1 MKTTPRENP
10 MSPSPNPVPKLNLNP
25 KYFTYLAVVLV
36 VIAVIALFNPLHT
49 VPTGYRGVITVGGNI
64 KGIQSEGYL
73 LLWPW
78 EKLNIF
84 NVRAEQADIEKA
96 EGATSDLQ
104 PVTTSL
110 TVRYSVMPN
119 KVAEVFEQYSKD
131 GNLDSYINTATQ
143 ETFKAVTARF
153 TAPELISKRASVSN
167 EIGAQLRAKVSQFG
181 AQIINIDM
189 RSFSFSREYMAAIN
203 EKATQEQLRQAA
215 ENKVLTVTAEQKQ
228 KVAVAEAEAAAQRA
242 RADGESYSALKIAT
256 AQADGEAYA
265 AMKIATAHAD
275 ALKIQNA
282 ALAQN
287 KDVLQLRRIEVELE
301 KAKRWDGRLPV
312 NIYGAAPIPFLNL
325 DKAANQ

>member
-1 MKTTPRENP
+1 MEVNYRYVRNG
-10 MSPSPNPVPKLNLNP
+10 
-25 KYFTYLAVVLV
+25 AVVLAL
-36 VIAVIALFNPLHT
+36 VIAGAIFNPLHT
-49 VPTGYRGVITVGGNI
+49 VPTGHRGVITVGGNI

-84 NVRAEQADIEKA
+84 NVRAEQSDIEKA
-96 EGATSDLQ
+96 EGSTSDLQ

-110 TVRYSVMPN
+110 TVRYSVLPN

-143 ETFKAVTARF
+143 ETFKAVTAKF
-153 TAPELISKRASVSN
+153 TAPDLISKRAIVSN
-167 EIGAQLRAKVSQFG
+167 EIGSQLRAKVALYG

-228 KVAVAEAEAAAQRA
+228 KVAVAEAEATAQKA
-242 RADGESYSALKIAT
+242 RADGEAYSALKIAT
-256 AQADGEAYA
+256 AQAD
-265 AMKIATAHAD
+265 
-275 ALKIQNA
+275 ALKVQNA
-282 ALAQN
+282 ALMQN
-287 KDVLQLRRIEVELE
+287 KDVLELRRIEVELE
-301 KAKRWDGRLPV
+301 KAKRWDGKLPTNV
-312 NIYGAAPIPFLNL
+312 YGSAPMPFLKI
-325 DKAANQ
+325 DK

>member
-1 MKTTPRENP
+1 MEVNYRYVRNG
-10 MSPSPNPVPKLNLNP
+10 
-25 KYFTYLAVVLV
+25 AVVLAL
-36 VIAVIALFNPLHT
+36 VIAGSVFNPLHT
-49 VPTGYRGVITVGGNI
+49 VPTGHRGVITVGGNI

-84 NVRAEQADIEKA
+84 NVRAEQSDIEKA
-96 EGATSDLQ
+96 EGSTSDLQ

-110 TVRYSVMPN
+110 TVRYSVQPN

-131 GNLDSYINTATQ
+131 GNLDSYINTAAQ
-143 ETFKAVTARF
+143 ETFKAVTAKF
-153 TAPELISKRASVSN
+153 TAPDLISKRAIVSN
-167 EIGAQLRAKVSQFG
+167 EISSQLRAKVSLYG

-228 KVAVAEAEAAAQRA
+228 KVAVAEAEATAQRA
-242 RADGESYSALKIAT
+242 RADGEAYSALKIAT
-256 AQADGEAYA
+256 AQAD
-265 AMKIATAHAD
+265 
-275 ALKIQNA
+275 ALKVQNA

-287 KDVLQLRRIEVELE
+287 KEVLELRRIEVDLE
-301 KAKRWDGRLPV
+301 KARRWDGKLPTNV
-312 NIYGAAPIPFLNL
+312 YGSAPVPFLKI
-325 DKAANQ
+325 DK

>member
-1 MKTTPRENP
+1 MEVNYRY
-10 MSPSPNPVPKLNLNP
+10 VR
-25 KYFTYLAVVLV
+25 YGAVGLALLV
-36 VIAVIALFNPLHT
+36 AGAIINPLHT
-49 VPTGYRGVITVGGNI
+49 VPTGHRGVITVGGNI

-96 EGATSDLQ
+96 EGSTSDLQ

-143 ETFKAVTARF
+143 ETFKAVTAKF
-153 TAPELISKRASVSN
+153 TAPELIAKRAVVSN
-167 EIGAQLRAKVSQFG
+167 EIGSQLRTKVALYG

-228 KVAVAEAEAAAQRA
+228 KVAVAEAEATAQKA
-242 RADGESYSALKIAT
+242 RADGEAYSALKIAT
-256 AQADGEAYA
+256 AQAD
-265 AMKIATAHAD
+265 
-275 ALKIQNA
+275 ALKVQNA

-287 KDVLQLRRIEVELE
+287 KEDLELRRIEVELE
-301 KAKRWDGRLPV
+301 KAKRWDGKLPTNV
-312 NIYGAAPIPFLNL
+312 YGSAPVPFLSV
-325 DKAANQ
+325 DKN

>member
-1 MKTTPRENP
+1 MEVNYRYVRLGVVGLVLVIAGVIL
-10 MSPSPNPVPKLNLNP
+10 NPV
-25 KYFTYLAVVLV
+25 
-36 VIAVIALFNPLHT
+36 HT
-49 VPTGYRGVITVGGNI
+49 VPTGHRGVITVGGNI

-96 EGATSDLQ
+96 EGSTSDLQ

-143 ETFKAVTARF
+143 ETFKAVTAKF
-153 TAPELISKRASVSN
+153 TAPDLIAKRAIVSN
-167 EIGAQLRAKVSQFG
+167 EIGAQLRTKVALYG

-228 KVAVAEAEAAAQRA
+228 KVAVAEAEATAQRA
-242 RADGESYSALKIAT
+242 RADGEAYAALKIAT
-256 AQADGEAYA
+256 AQAD
-265 AMKIATAHAD
+265 
-275 ALKIQNA
+275 ALKVQNA
-282 ALAQN
+282 ALIQA
-287 KDVLQLRRIEVELE
+287 KDVLELRRIEVDLE
-301 KAKRWDGRLPV
+301 KAKRWNGQLPV
-312 NIYGAAPIPFLNL
+312 NVYGSAPMPFLNV
-325 DKAANQ
+325 DKK